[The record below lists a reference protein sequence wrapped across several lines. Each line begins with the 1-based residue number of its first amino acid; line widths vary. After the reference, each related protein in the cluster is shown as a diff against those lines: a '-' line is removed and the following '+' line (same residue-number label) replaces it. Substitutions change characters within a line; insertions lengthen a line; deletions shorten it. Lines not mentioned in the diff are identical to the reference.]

1 MKKEQIINTI
11 KDQKFIVGVVSTLSV
26 FILGSFIIN
35 AFNPNHRFNMME
47 QNRFGGRR
55 QELSSKNH
63 MYREPNID
71 DIYNNYQEDDVDLNM
86 GADAAK
92 KDSDLTVEDML
103 TYAIQDEYMAQA
115 TYDYIISEFG
125 NNRPFSNIINS
136 EANHIELL
144 KPLLEKYASIPTNNA
159 KDIILNFETIQEAY
173 KAGVAAEIDNIKMY
187 ETFLSKELPDDVKVV
202 FTELLNA
209 SKNHLQAFS
218 RKISRY

>member
-35 AFNPNHRFNMME
+35 LFNQNHRFNMME
-47 QNRFGGRR
+47 QNRFGGRH
-55 QELSSKNH
+55 QELSSRNH
-63 MYREPNID
+63 MFRETNLD
-71 DIYNNYQEDDVDLNM
+71 DIYNNYQDDVDFNM

-92 KDSDLTVEDML
+92 KDSDLTTQDML
-103 TYAIQDEYMAQA
+103 KYTIEDEYLAQ
-115 TYDYIISEFG
+115 TIYNYIISEFG
-125 NNRPFSNIINS
+125 NIRPFSNIINS

-159 KDIILNFETIQEAY
+159 KDIIIKFETIQEAY
-173 KAGVAAEIDNIKMY
+173 EAGIRAEIDNIKMY

-218 RKISRY
+218 RRLSNY

>member
-1 MKKEQIINTI
+1 
-11 KDQKFIVGVVSTLSV
+11 
-26 FILGSFIIN
+26 
-35 AFNPNHRFNMME
+35 
-47 QNRFGGRR
+47 
-55 QELSSKNH
+55 
-63 MYREPNID
+63 
-71 DIYNNYQEDDVDLNM
+71 
-86 GADAAK
+86 
-92 KDSDLTVEDML
+92 
-103 TYAIQDEYMAQA
+103 MAQA

-159 KDIILNFETIQEAY
+159 KDIIMNFETIQEAY